1 MPNVLISELDP
12 SGTLASGDLFLV
24 QHAAGPP
31 AEYCTAVQIA
41 AFSFSTKLALTGQST
56 ATIATAGS
64 VTLASSAVGYLVVS
78 INGTSVKLPYY
89 SI

>member
-12 SGTLASGDLFLV
+12 SPTLASGDMFLV

-31 AEYCTAVQIA
+31 AEFCTADQVA
-41 AFSFSTKLALTGQST
+41 AFVLGSTPALTGQTT
-56 ATIATAGS
+56 ATGATAGT
-64 VTLASSAVGYLVVS
+64 VTLATGAVGYLVIS
-78 INGTSVKLPYY
+78 INGTAVKLPYY